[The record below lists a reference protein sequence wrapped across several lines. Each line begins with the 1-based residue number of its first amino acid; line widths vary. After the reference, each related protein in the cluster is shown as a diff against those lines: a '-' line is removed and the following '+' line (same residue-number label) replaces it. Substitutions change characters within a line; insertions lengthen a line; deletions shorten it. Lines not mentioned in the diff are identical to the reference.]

1 MIDTSQFAF
10 AKPGHRSG
18 RLVLKGKKYSDN
30 KRRVW
35 EHQARCC
42 SRCPRPIVDPREAHF
57 HHTHGRGMGGG
68 KRDDRKGEVLCV
80 ECHENT
86 RIERSY
92 IDGVAAVGPAQEPT
106 QPI

>member
-18 RLVLKGKKYSDN
+18 RVVLTGKKYSDN
-30 KRRVW
+30 KRRQW

-42 SRCPRPIVDPREAHF
+42 ARCPRVIVDPREAHF

-68 KRDDRKGEVLCV
+68 KRDDRKGEVVCV
-80 ECHENT
+80 ECHDKAKT
-86 RIERSY
+86 ERSY
-92 IDGVAAVGPAQEPT
+92 DNERATVGSPETAVAR
-106 QPI
+106 